1 MKLSW
6 YKIFQSKERTPN
18 KSNKELAKALEM
30 PESTVNYQLNK
41 QKERNQYEESL
52 FWESE
57 AGQNFLKRLIV
68 GVLYTFGIKGGI
80 GAGRIEEF
88 FEQIRIHTHVGISPS
103 SILRVLKEIELSI
116 LRYKELQEE
125 DIIKSAIYR
134 EELKLVLGLDETW
147 LDKMLL
153 VCQELS
159 SGYLFLKKAQKS
171 EIQKAGGDFC
181 RVD

>member
-1 MKLSW
+1 MNALWS
-6 YKIFQSKERTPN
+6 KIFRVRTDRPQL
-18 KSNKELAKALEM
+18 SGRQLAKELDL
-30 PESTVNYQLNK
+30 PSSTVAYNLQK
-41 QKERNQYEESL
+41 QQERNQYAESL

-80 GAGRIEEF
+80 GAERIEEF
-88 FEQIRIHTHVGISPS
+88 FEQIRLYTHVGISPS
-103 SILRVLKEIELSI
+103 SILRMIKEIEVSI
-116 LRYKELQEE
+116 LRYKDLQEQ
-125 DIIKSAIYR
+125 DIQQSAAYK

-159 SGYLFLKKAQKS
+159 SGYLFLSKAQKNGM
-171 EIQKAGGDFC
+171 QTVGGKY
-181 RVD
+181 